1 LTACAVLAAIAPTSP
16 RLSGLPKRRSANT
29 KSGSALRR
37 PPDVSSWIKWTGD
50 RPFRGDKLLRV
61 KFANGKISKEV
72 LKALPY
78 LVSTGIGA
86 GIMEIIR

>member
-1 LTACAVLAAIAPTSP
+1 
-16 RLSGLPKRRSANT
+16 
-29 KSGSALRR
+29 
-37 PPDVSSWIKWTGD
+37 VSSWIKWTGD